1 MLNLLGE
8 FPCKVDAKG
17 RLSFPARLRK
27 ELDAV
32 IKQGLVLNRDI
43 FERCLV
49 LYPAPE
55 WEKVSGE
62 LARLSRYNRDHQQ
75 FQRMFMKGATHVELD
90 GAGRITVPGLLLG
103 YAGID
108 LAADNEVI
116 VSGLGEKVEIW
127 AKPAYDAQVLGS
139 GIDFGAL
146 AETVRKDLEPG
157 SGER

>member
-8 FPCKVDAKG
+8 YPCKVDAKG

-27 ELDAV
+27 ELEPV

-49 LYPAPE
+49 LSPAPE
-55 WEKVSGE
+55 WNKVSSE

-90 GAGRITVPGLLLG
+90 GAGRVTVPALLLT

-108 LAADNEVI
+108 LQADNEVI
-116 VSGLGEKVEIW
+116 VSGLGEKVEVW
-127 AKPAYDAQVLGS
+127 AKPAYDRHVLGE

-146 AETVRKDLEPG
+146 AETVRKDLGAAEP
-157 SGER
+157 

>member
-8 FPCKVDAKG
+8 YPVKVDAKG

-27 ELDAV
+27 ELEPV

-55 WEKVSGE
+55 WNKVSSE

-75 FQRMFMKGATHVELD
+75 FQRMFM
-90 GAGRITVPGLLLG
+90 
-103 YAGID
+103 
-108 LAADNEVI
+108 
-116 VSGLGEKVEIW
+116 
-127 AKPAYDAQVLGS
+127 
-139 GIDFGAL
+139 
-146 AETVRKDLEPG
+146 
-157 SGER
+157 